1 MNPVRKS
8 SLIGMGIGAAL
19 GALPGLFS
27 ALVGNFLTI
36 VRADVGIQNASSLLI
51 YLGLI
56 VGGSAGAVVAALA
69 SQHAE
74 PK

>member
-8 SLIGMGIGAAL
+8 SLIGMGIGAGL
-19 GALPGLFS
+19 GALPGAFS
-27 ALVGNFLTI
+27 AVVGHFVTF

-56 VGGSAGAVVAALA
+56 VGGSAGAIVGALA
-69 SQHAE
+69 ARHAE
-74 PK
+74 SK